1 ALPLS
6 MPQMGYSQEPAPGQP
21 PVVAP
26 GQPALAAPVEPPATA
41 PGQPPA
47 ATPDKPPVAAP
58 TTDPVLAPTV
68 EQADAVED
76 KNVAAFA
83 TSLDAWQTQI
93 KALKETIADKSA
105 QDEQLREVPSL
116 LEALKG
122 EIVDGKGLLRPRLE
136 EARARLDKLGAAPDE
151 TGPKESPEMTAQRER
166 LGAEFA
172 SIDGLMK
179 RADVLL
185 VRATQLTDAAN
196 AERRDRFAESLFRP
210 VPNYYSRVLPAA
222 LERTPLQ
229 MKSILEAIG
238 RWIVLAFSQG
248 SLLLILLVLAPI
260 GGAWAARRLI
270 RRIHARRAA
279 SRAASRP
286 ASQTAEL
293 TPQQRASAAVLT
305 ALESC
310 APVWA
315 ALAAFYLFASALEL
329 VDPST
334 DGFLAKT
341 SLAIAWTSLL
351 VSIVRQS
358 LVPEDASRRLL
369 SLDDSVAWQLA
380 LLLWGMIAIWLL
392 DQVWG
397 LADSL
402 VFTPYQMTVLRSTI
416 VAILYGALLMGLLL
430 LIRNGSLTQRASPLG
445 NSPRWLFWSIAVTTG
460 FMLIALLLGYPE
472 LARFTGSHLVSTAG
486 VLWIMYLL
494 HLVAELVSRV
504 SVISRRQIEDEAAP
518 DDDLDA
524 TSLLTIRIVGGL
536 LADIVI
542 VAVGITILLLLWRFD
557 WVEVKGWIQ
566 AAFFGVQFGDLRI
579 SLQSVL
585 IALGVFVVG
594 LLLTRFVQRWFIN
607 RAFAG
612 RQKDRG
618 LQESARMGLGYVGFV
633 LSALAGVSYL
643 GLDFSSLAIVAGAL
657 SVGIGFGLQSI
668 VNNFVSGI
676 ILLVERPIKIG
687 DWIAVGEFEGA
698 VKKIS
703 VRSTEIE
710 TIYRQSVI
718 IPNANL
724 ISNPVTNWMHA
735 DRSCRLDLPIGV
747 SYGTDVA
754 VLRTTLLEVAAA
766 HKAVVKHP
774 VPIVHF
780 AGFGDSSLDFELR
793 VYLRDAGQRVVT
805 ASELRFAILAA
816 LNQARI
822 EIPFPQRDIH
832 IKDAGSTEEK
842 ILAETDAAGTDVAE
856 TGLERAGLE
865 EEKEN
870 ASRAAGE
877 TKKPAKR
884 DKAP

>member
-1 ALPLS
+1 MLFVTLRSFILIATLALPFSL
-6 MPQMGYSQEPAPGQP
+6 PQLGYSQE
-21 PVVAP
+21 
-26 GQPALAAPVEPPATA
+26 
-41 PGQPPA
+41 
-47 ATPDKPPVAAP
+47 ATPAEQPVAAP
-58 TTDPVLAPTV
+58 MADPVPAPTA
-68 EQADAVED
+68 EQVDAVED

-83 TSLDAWQTQI
+83 TALDAWRKQI
-93 KALKETIADKSA
+93 KAIETTIADKTA
-105 QDEQLREVPSL
+105 PDEQLREVPSL

-122 EIVDGKGLLRPRLE
+122 KIADSKALLRPKLE
-136 EARARLDKLGAAPDE
+136 EARARLEKLGPAPE
-151 TGPKESPEMTAQRER
+151 ATGPKESPETTAQRDR

-185 VRATQLTDAAN
+185 VRATQLTDASN
-196 AERRDRFAESLFRP
+196 AERRDRFTESLFQP

-222 LERTPLQ
+222 LERVPLQ
-229 MKSILEAIG
+229 TKSILDAIG
-238 RWIVLAFSQG
+238 RWIGLTFSKG
-248 SLLLILLVLAPI
+248 SLLLILLVVAPI
-260 GGAWAARRLI
+260 GGAWAVRRLI
-270 RRIHARRAA
+270 RRIHARRAV
-279 SRAASRP
+279 SRP
-286 ASQTAEL
+286 AAQTAEL

-310 APVWA
+310 APVWT

-329 VDPST
+329 VDPSI
-334 DGFLAKT
+334 DGFLAKA

-351 VSIVRQS
+351 ASIVRQS
-358 LVPEDASRRLL
+358 LLPFDPSRRLL
-369 SLDDSVAWQLA
+369 SVDDFTARKLA
-380 LLLWGMIAIWLL
+380 LLLWAMIAVWLV
-392 DQVWG
+392 DQIWG
-397 LADSL
+397 LADSV
-402 VFTPYQMTVLRSTI
+402 VFTPYQMTVFRSTA

-430 LIRNGSLTQRASPLG
+430 LIRNGSLTQRSFPLRK
-445 NSPRWLFWSIAVTTG
+445 SPRWLIWSIAATTG
-460 FMLIALLLGYPE
+460 FLFIALLLGYPE
-472 LARFTGSHLVSTAG
+472 LARFVGSHLISTAG

-494 HLVAELVSRV
+494 HLVAELVSSV
-504 SVISRRQIEDEAAP
+504 SVISGRQIEDEATP

-524 TSLLTIRIVGGL
+524 TSLLTIRIIGGL
-536 LADIVI
+536 LADVVI

-612 RQKDRG
+612 RHKDRG
-618 LQESARMGLGYVGFV
+618 LQESARIGLGYVGFV

-687 DWIAVGEFEGA
+687 DWIAVGEFEGS

-724 ISNPVTNWMHA
+724 ITNPVTNWMHA

-754 VLRTTLLEVAAA
+754 VLRTTLLEVAAS
-766 HKAVVKHP
+766 HRAVLKHP
-774 VPIVHF
+774 VPVVHF

-793 VYLRDAGQRVVT
+793 VYLRDAGQRVST
-805 ASELRFAILAA
+805 GSELRYAILAA

-832 IKDAGSTEEK
+832 IKDTVAAEEK
-842 ILAETDAAGTDVAE
+842 DLKT
-856 TGLERAGLE
+856 TGLEE

-870 ASRAAGE
+870 AARAAGE